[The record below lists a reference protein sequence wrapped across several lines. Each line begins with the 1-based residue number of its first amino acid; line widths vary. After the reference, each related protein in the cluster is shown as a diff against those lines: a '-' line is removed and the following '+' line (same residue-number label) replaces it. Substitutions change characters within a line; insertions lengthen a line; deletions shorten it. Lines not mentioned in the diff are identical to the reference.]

1 MKYIITIITLL
12 LINTSIFSQG
22 FHQQISENL
31 SESDYLDRIS
41 VGDYSLWNGLGG
53 DDSSERIIEAK
64 INYVGQSNFSFEVGL
79 DMDNGNLAIAK
90 TELVIRDTKHYDGT
104 DGVLTFRDKLGE
116 SVYLIIKIK
125 LADGSKL
132 HYLYSEEFLGETNFR
147 MIIRDSVII
156 RSVDLLLNSKGS
168 KLRSI

>member
-1 MKYIITIITLL
+1 
-12 LINTSIFSQG
+12 
-22 FHQQISENL
+22 
-31 SESDYLDRIS
+31 
-41 VGDYSLWNGLGG
+41 
-53 DDSSERIIEAK
+53 
-64 INYVGQSNFSFEVGL
+64 
-79 DMDNGNLAIAK
+79 MDNGNLAIIK
-90 TELVIRDTKHYDGT
+90 TELVIRNTKHYDGV

-147 MIIRDSVII
+147 MIISDSDII
-156 RSVDLLLNSKGS
+156 RSVDLLLSSKSS

>member
-1 MKYIITIITLL
+1 MKSIITVITLL

-22 FHQQISENL
+22 FHQQVSENL
-31 SESDYLDRIS
+31 SESQYLDRIS
-41 VGDYSLWNGLGG
+41 VVDYSAWNGLGG

-79 DMDNGNLAIAK
+79 NMDNGNLATIK
-90 TELVIRDTKHYDGT
+90 TELVIRNTKHYDGV
-104 DGVLTFRDKLGE
+104 DGVLTFRDKLNS

-147 MIIRDSVII
+147 MVIRDSDII
-156 RSVDLLLNSKGS
+156 RTVDLLLDSKRS